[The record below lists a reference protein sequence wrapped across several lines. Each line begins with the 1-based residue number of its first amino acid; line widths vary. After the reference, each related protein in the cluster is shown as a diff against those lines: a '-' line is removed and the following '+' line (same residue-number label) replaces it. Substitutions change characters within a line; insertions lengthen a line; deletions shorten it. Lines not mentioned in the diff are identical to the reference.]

1 MDVKTILRIQGCVTL
16 TVPVNRRNLRCGWG
30 AKNTMLVRAYSICMI
45 QSRTQIP
52 QTGVHSRRCMFRRF
66 IFARYEV
73 RLKNA
78 AANKVLEDIANYIK
92 ENHPHHSG
100 IIYCLSRK
108 DTEVREMLHGVSY
121 VYLQDII
128 SVGRLSCRLLAWPVL
143 RYAPLHVSILTS
155 VMYPLRTWLWRYRS
169 SLGSRRWR
177 TMRTWM
183 LGIATVHT

>member
-52 QTGVHSRRCMFRRF
+52 QTGVHSRRCMFWPF

-92 ENHPHHSG
+92 EKHPHHSG

-108 DTEVREMLHGVSY
+108 DTEVCLLCVLAGHHFGWSPFLSFVGLAGSSVCAIARLH
-121 VYLQDII
+121 
-128 SVGRLSCRLLAWPVL
+128 
-143 RYAPLHVSILTS
+143 LTS
-155 VMYPLRTWLWRYRS
+155 IMYPLRTWLWRYRS

-177 TMRTWM
+177 TMRIWM
-183 LGIATVHT
+183 RGIATVHT